1 MAFNQF
7 PYSNFHEMNL
17 DWILNVIKNLENEWS
32 TYKAINQIVFRGDW
46 DITTQYPPY
55 SVVKNDKNGYF
66 ALQAV
71 PKGIPITNTDY
82 WVMVYD
88 YDQLSAELEQRVTT
102 LEAAVGT
109 LNEKIAEIA
118 EIPLNAISLKNP
130 PAGFAKCDPTGAT
143 DSTAAF
149 NAILTYAR
157 TNKLPILV
165 DGVYQLSGNVELK
178 SGDRFMGIGTN
189 TSNYDTTAI
198 TDLSGVISGFAF
210 NGGGFRAIGRQSG
223 IILFNFTIIN
233 IGTKPKSIGIKGER
247 LNGSYIIKTQNVNF
261 ETGFEL
267 GVDDPEYMNDNSMFN
282 TIIGYGSVR
291 CNTGIYLHGGSN
303 GDFGGN
309 ACHNLFMDISFDTY
323 GNGVAMDDCD
333 NNTFIKCYCFQ
344 RGGDWA
350 YQLNAGARS
359 NYFYHVQ
366 GRIYSNGGKNNWVYG
381 YDRENGQAMPYC
393 PAGSLNVMVSDG
405 VFLMQRDGENR
416 YFQSGTDYNYTG
428 ITPSSGSLAVNT
440 NTAAGQPLFYV
451 VGSDGK
457 WKGQVTII

>member
-109 LNEKIAEIA
+109 LNEKIAEI
-118 EIPLNAISLKNP
+118 PLNAISLKNP

-143 DSTAAF
+143 DSTEAF
-149 NAILTYAR
+149 NAILAYAR
-157 TNKLPILV
+157 TNKIPILV
-165 DGVYQLSGNVELK
+165 DGVYKLNDTILLK
-178 SGDRFMGIGTN
+178 TGDRFIGLGTN
-189 TSNYDTTAI
+189 TSNYDTTTF
-198 TDLSGVISGFAF
+198 TDLSGVISGFVF
-210 NGGGFRAIGRQSG
+210 NGTDGFKAVERQAS
-223 IILFNFTIIN
+223 IILFNFAIIN
-233 IGTKPKSIGIKGER
+233 IGSKGNTIAIKGDR
-247 LNGSYIIKTQNVNF
+247 LNGSYIVHTQNVNF
-261 ETGFEL
+261 KTGLEL
-267 GVDDPEYMNDNSMFN
+267 GVDVPEFMNDNAMFN

-291 CNTGIYLHGGSN
+291 CDTGIHLYGGSSGN
-303 GDFGGN
+303 FGGN
-309 ACHNLFMDISFDTY
+309 ACHNLFMDIGLDTY
-323 GNGVAMDDCD
+323 SVGILLDDSD

-350 YQLNAGARS
+350 YQFNRNARS
-359 NYFYHVQ
+359 NYFYHLQ
-366 GRIYSNGGKNNWVYG
+366 GRVLTNNGKNNWIYG
-381 YDRENGQAMPYC
+381 YDRENGQGMPYC
-393 PAGSLNVMVSDG
+393 PAGSLNIITSDG
-405 VFLMQRDGENR
+405 VFLMQKDNANR
-416 YFQSGTDYNYTG
+416 YFQSGKDYNYSG
-428 ITPSSGSLAVNT
+428 INPSSGSLAVNT
-440 NTAAGQPLFYV
+440 DTSAGQPLFYV
-451 VGSDGK
+451 IGPDGN
-457 WKGQVTII
+457 WKGQVTIT